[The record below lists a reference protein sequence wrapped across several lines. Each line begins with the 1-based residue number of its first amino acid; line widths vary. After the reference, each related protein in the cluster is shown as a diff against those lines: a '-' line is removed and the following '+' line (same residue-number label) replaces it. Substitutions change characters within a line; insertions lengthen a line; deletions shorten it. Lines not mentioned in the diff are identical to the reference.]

1 MLPANHLAHCA
12 LPANALIIY
21 THTNK
26 WVGWSLFV
34 CTNKKV
40 KKKKKEKKAE
50 DYEQNNLISNL
61 TFLEMEKKK
70 KKKIFFYISWLD
82 WLASQNKSWVGFQT
96 KDKVNCLFA

>member
-1 MLPANHLAHCA
+1 VLPANHLAHCA

-34 CTNKKV
+34 CTQKKG
-40 KKKKKEKKAE
+40 KKEKKAK

-61 TFLEMEKKK
+61 TFIEMEKKK
-70 KKKIFFYISWLD
+70 KKKSFFYIFWLD
-82 WLASQNKSWVGFQT
+82 WLVFQKKSWVGFQ
-96 KDKVNCLFA
+96 KKEKVNCLFA